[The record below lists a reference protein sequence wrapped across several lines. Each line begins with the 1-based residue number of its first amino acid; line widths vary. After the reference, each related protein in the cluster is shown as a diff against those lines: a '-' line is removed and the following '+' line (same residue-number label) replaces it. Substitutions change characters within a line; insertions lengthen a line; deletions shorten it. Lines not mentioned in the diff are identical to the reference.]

1 MAIQN
6 LESKIRNLIN
16 RPRRQYKILQDTSAW
31 NQLCSCLDVIGDTE
45 LAISAYYDAIPKNIS
60 ETYLLVYGILQT
72 LFLQQDA
79 VRNLCEALAIK
90 YNPDPRLQEIREIR
104 NESIGHPTKRNFKKK
119 TTWNFISRATLSKN
133 GFQLMVTS
141 VDSNLPKFKNIDLLD
156 IIETQSAKVT
166 DVLSSILKSLE
177 DEENEHKDKFM
188 SQKLSEI
195 FPSTL
200 GYYFSKISEAI
211 HGSMPNEL
219 GSGHLKLIKDII
231 EQFEK
236 ALIERE
242 VIPANDFIKYD
253 INQLRYPISELE
265 KYFNNQSQTNLTS
278 EGAYIFLF
286 FIEKHAEKLKEL
298 AIEIDEDYSS

>member
-1 MAIQN
+1 MIIQD

-79 VRNLCEALAIK
+79 VRNLCEALALR
-90 YNPDPRLQEIREIR
+90 YNPDPRLHEIREIR
-104 NESIGHPTKRNFKKK
+104 NESVGHPTKRDFKKN

-141 VDSNLPKFKNIDLLD
+141 VDSNLPKFKNIDLLE
-156 IIETQSAKVT
+156 IIKTQSAKVA

-177 DEENEHKDKFM
+177 DEENEHKAKFM
-188 SQKLSEI
+188 SQILLEI

-200 GYYFSKISEAI
+200 GYSFSKISETI

-219 GSGHLKLIKDII
+219 GSGHLTLIKDII
-231 EQFEK
+231 EQFEE

-253 INQLRYPISELE
+253 IDQLRYPISELE
-265 KYFNNQSQTNLTS
+265 KYFNDQSQTSLTS

-298 AIEIDEDYSS
+298 AIEIDENYSS